1 MQSYSDLAVSKLLI
15 EYNKHLLSRNEYG
28 LLKIS
33 IDPDW
38 WKEYDQLIKERN
50 KAYIADEP
58 PQYLYEYDQKISMYE
73 DESIGP
79 FLQVEPV
86 LDTLRQER
94 LIIDADQDSRF
105 SNTRRLRFYSKEEI
119 NEFFEQL
126 APHLEN
132 HFKLPN

>member
-1 MQSYSDLAVSKLLI
+1 M
-15 EYNKHLLSRNEYG
+15 
-28 LLKIS
+28 
-33 IDPDW
+33 
-38 WKEYDQLIKERN
+38 
-50 KAYIADEP
+50 
-58 PQYLYEYDQKISMYE
+58 YEYDQRISMYE
-73 DESIGP
+73 DEPIGP
-79 FLQVEPV
+79 FLQIEPL

-126 APHLEN
+126 APQLEN